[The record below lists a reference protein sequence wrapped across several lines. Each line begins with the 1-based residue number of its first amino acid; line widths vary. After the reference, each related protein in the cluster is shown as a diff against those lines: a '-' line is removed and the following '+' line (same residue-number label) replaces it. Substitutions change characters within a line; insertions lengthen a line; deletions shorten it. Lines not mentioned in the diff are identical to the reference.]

1 MWQKDSNKSFLIV
14 LKRSKSL
21 IINAKSK
28 YKMYKVFVNEKKLLV
43 SKYPENLEKELR
55 YESFTTLEIAL
66 DLLENTSVQELNVY
80 GDNLDEIWQEFQKL
94 FRIIEAAGGLVNNPE
109 GKILFIRRLGKWD
122 LPKGKMEKG
131 ESREESAVRE
141 IEEET
146 GLSDVELV
154 KFINTTYHIYI
165 ERNGEKI
172 LKCTHWFE
180 MIYDGEDTSRP
191 QIEEG
196 ITEVAWKTTS
206 EIENEVFPSTFKN
219 IKLIVKEFW
228 ETKKRES

>member
-1 MWQKDSNKSFLIV
+1 
-14 LKRSKSL
+14 
-21 IINAKSK
+21 
-28 YKMYKVFVNEKKLLV
+28 MYKVFVNEKKLLI
-43 SKYPENLEKELR
+43 SKHPEELEKKLG

-66 DLLENTSVQELNVY
+66 DLLENTSVNELNVF
-80 GDNLDEIWQEFQKL
+80 GENIDEIWQEFQKL
-94 FRIIEAAGGLVNNPE
+94 FRIIEAAGGLVNKSNGE
-109 GKILFIRRLGKWD
+109 TLFIRRLGKWD

-146 GLSDVELV
+146 GLRDVELV
-154 KFINTTYHIYI
+154 KFINTTYHIYV

-180 MIYDGEDTSRP
+180 MNFNGEDTSKP
-191 QIEEG
+191 QTEEG
-196 ITEVAWKTTS
+196 ITEVAWKSITQ
-206 EIENEVFPSTFKN
+206 IENEVFPSTFQN

-228 ETKKRES
+228 DSKR

>member
-1 MWQKDSNKSFLIV
+1 
-14 LKRSKSL
+14 
-21 IINAKSK
+21 
-28 YKMYKVFVNEKKLLV
+28 MYKVFVNEKKLLI
-43 SKYPENLEKELR
+43 SKHAEELEKKLV
-55 YESFTTLEIAL
+55 YENYTTLEMAL
-66 DLLENTSVQELNVY
+66 DLLENTSVQELNIF
-80 GDNLDEIWQEFQKL
+80 GENIDEIWSEFQKL
-94 FRIIEAAGGLVNNPE
+94 FRIIEAAGGLVNNPQGE
-109 GKILFIRRLGKWD
+109 TLFIKRLGKWD

-146 GLSDVELV
+146 GLKEVELV

-180 MIYDGEDTSRP
+180 MNFDGEDTSKP

-196 ITEVAWKTTS
+196 ITEVAWKNIS
-206 EIENEVFPSTFKN
+206 QIENEVFPSTFKN
-219 IKLIVKEFW
+219 IELIVKEFW
-228 ETKKRES
+228 DSKK

>member
-1 MWQKDSNKSFLIV
+1 
-14 LKRSKSL
+14 
-21 IINAKSK
+21 
-28 YKMYKVFVNEKKLLV
+28 MYKVFVNEKKLLL
-43 SKYPENLEKELR
+43 SKQPEELEKKLS

-66 DLLENTSVQELNVY
+66 DLLENTSVKEINVF
-80 GDNLDEIWQEFQKL
+80 GENIDEIWAEFQNL
-94 FRIIEAAGGLVNNPE
+94 FRIIEAAGGLVSNDK
-109 GKILFIRRLGKWD
+109 GDMLFIKRLGKWD

-146 GLSDVELV
+146 GLSNVELLH
-154 KFINTTYHIYI
+154 FINTTYHIYI

-180 MIYDGEDTSRP
+180 MNFFGEDTSKP

-196 ITEVAWKTTS
+196 ITEVAWKNTTQ
-206 EIENEVFPSTFKN
+206 IENEVFPSTFKN
-219 IKLIVKEFW
+219 IELIVKEFW
-228 ETKKRES
+228 NKD

>member
-1 MWQKDSNKSFLIV
+1 
-14 LKRSKSL
+14 
-21 IINAKSK
+21 
-28 YKMYKVFVNEKKLLV
+28 MYKVFVNEKKLLI
-43 SKYPENLEKELR
+43 SKHPEELEKKLR
-55 YESFTTLEIAL
+55 YENYTTLEIAL

-80 GDNLDEIWQEFQKL
+80 GENLDEIRQEFQKL

-109 GKILFIRRLGKWD
+109 GKILFIKRLGKWD

-146 GLSDVELV
+146 GLSDVELG
-154 KFINTTYHIYI
+154 KFINTTYHIYV

-180 MIYDGEDTSRP
+180 MNFDGEDTSKP

-206 EIENEVFPSTFKN
+206 EIEHEVFPSTFKN
-219 IKLIVKEFW
+219 IILIVQEFW
-228 ETKKRES
+228 DIKKLEA

>member
-1 MWQKDSNKSFLIV
+1 
-14 LKRSKSL
+14 
-21 IINAKSK
+21 
-28 YKMYKVFVNEKKLLV
+28 MYKVFVNEKKLLL
-43 SKYPENLEKELR
+43 SKQSENLEKTLG
-55 YESFTTLEIAL
+55 YEDITTLEIAL
-66 DLLENTSVQELNVY
+66 DLLENTSVKELNVF
-80 GDNLDEIWQEFQKL
+80 GEDIDQIWKEFQSL

-109 GKILFIRRLGKWD
+109 GDILFIKRLGKWD

-146 GLSDVELV
+146 GLKDVKLMQ
-154 KFINTTYHIYI
+154 FINTTYHIYV

-172 LKCTHWFE
+172 LKYTHWFE
-180 MIYDGEDTSRP
+180 MDFNGEDTSKP

-196 ITEVAWKTTS
+196 ITEVAWKNTS
-206 EIENEVFPSTFKN
+206 QIEEEVFPSTFKN

-228 ETKKRES
+228 DTKAK

>member
-1 MWQKDSNKSFLIV
+1 
-14 LKRSKSL
+14 
-21 IINAKSK
+21 
-28 YKMYKVFVNEKKLLV
+28 MYKVFVNEKKLLI
-43 SKYPENLEKELR
+43 SKHPEGLEKNLE

-66 DLLENTSVQELNVY
+66 DLLENTSVNELNVY
-80 GDNLDEIWQEFQKL
+80 GENIDEIWHEFQNL
-94 FRIIEAAGGLVNNPE
+94 FRIIEAAGGLVNNPD
-109 GKILFIRRLGKWD
+109 GRMLFIKRLGKWD

-146 GLSDVELV
+146 GLKDVELV
-154 KFINTTYHIYI
+154 EFINTTYHIYI

-180 MIYDGEDTSRP
+180 MNFSGEDTSKP

-196 ITEVAWKTTS
+196 ITEVAWKNTAQ
-206 EIENEVFPSTFKN
+206 IKDEVFPSTFKN

-228 ETKKRES
+228 ASKAK